1 NRHAM
6 SIVRSVGALQGIIA
20 ALVQALNGVP
30 VEPFVA
36 DLHPGAQRTHRG
48 EIFDREA
55 DGFCRGGKA
64 PVAQRLPR
72 TALALG
78 HEQLGWCAVVECHGP
93 AFTSLRRGNRAPL
106 TPLHQT
112 KYYSWP
118 GPAAGR
124 PLEPRSR
131 LAGRH
136 ESRLSWLSLT
146 TRSCG
151 SSE

>member
-1 NRHAM
+1 M

-48 EIFDREA
+48 KIFDREA

-64 PVAQRLPR
+64 PIAQRLPR

-93 AFTSLRRGNRAPL
+93 AFTSLRRGIELPSHRFIRENII
-106 TPLHQT
+106 
-112 KYYSWP
+112 P

-151 SSE
+151 SSELLMRY